1 MENKRPPTC
10 FVALNSI
17 MQITVKITGDP
28 DNIPSEK
35 LAKYVSK
42 GNKKYIKG
50 IVIITQ
56 NLVLPILLR
65 YCLNKATVAIHT
77 KTNDNKDNV
86 SSVTPKEKLNSETKE
101 LTKVL

>member
-1 MENKRPPTC
+1 MENKTPPTC
-10 FVALNSI
+10 FVALKSN
-17 MQITVKITGDP
+17 MQITLKITGDP
-28 DNIPSEK
+28 ENIASEK

-50 IVIITQ
+50 IVIKTQ

-65 YCLNKATVAIHT
+65 YCLNKATLAIHT
-77 KTNDNKDNV
+77 KTNENKYNA
-86 SSVTPKEKLNSETKE
+86 SSATPKERAKSETEE

>member
-10 FVALNSI
+10 FVALKSI

-50 IVIITQ
+50 IVIVTQ

-65 YCLNKATVAIHT
+65 YCLNKATVAIHA
-77 KTNDNKDNV
+77 KTNDTKNKA
-86 SSVTPKEKLNSETKE
+86 SSATPKDKLKFETKE